1 MNLIWY
7 KTWILVLLLNKLFF
21 YWEKKNDMYCIISH
35 LIIVSLLIATICV
48 QIIFLKNTLANFYC
62 YLNLYKYLIYSND
75 ILLVDYWTVESP
87 SLYFIR
93 NLIKMTILLI
103 ITLQDAIIYSFWL
116 TIWWGNIRKYS
127 PFVAI
132 LNIPSLNF
140 AKLIS

>member
-7 KTWILVLLLNKLFF
+7 KTWILVLLLNKLVF
-21 YWEKKNDMYCIISH
+21 YWEKKNDMYYIISH

-48 QIIFLKNTLANFYC
+48 QIIFLKNPLANIYC

-93 NLIKMTILLI
+93 NLIKMTYNIINHYTTRCHYLFILTNNIVRKHQEIFSLCSHI
-103 ITLQDAIIYSFWL
+103 EFSL
-116 TIWWGNIRKYS
+116 T
-127 PFVAI
+127 
-132 LNIPSLNF
+132 
-140 AKLIS
+140 